1 VDQGPVLILSQY
13 DLGVSNTSPRESPL
27 AEHLRGTL
35 ISAGA
40 GVGIVFL
47 VTIEQSERFS
57 WRAAVYGALIGALGY
72 VFCAGAAWTM
82 RDWLRDT
89 RWPRLARA
97 AVFSV
102 AGMASWIVASWIA
115 GVAGLVHFQ
124 FTLGGIGRYLPAV
137 ATISILIGLLF
148 YSFGVLQDRLR
159 KSVERLKETEFAEKE
174 LELARSIQQRILPPP
189 EVSGDGY
196 RVVAR
201 NLAAHFVA
209 GDFYDV
215 FRLPDGALGV
225 VVADVAGKGMGASLI
240 MATVKAILPFLA
252 ADRSVAETL
261 REANRR
267 LAPRLER
274 REFVALAY
282 LRYEP
287 DSGRFSLGNAGL
299 PDPYRV
305 GNGSAR
311 ALSVPGPRF
320 PLGTRPEVAYE
331 ESHGVVAAGE
341 RLVLVTDGLPEAPDA
356 RGEPLG
362 YERFETMLPGAADPD
377 ALFSAVRSAA
387 APGLQ
392 DDWTVLYLER
402 RA

>member
-1 VDQGPVLILSQY
+1 LA
-13 DLGVSNTSPRESPL
+13 SPRESL
-27 AEHLRGTL
+27 IAEHGRGVL
-35 ISAGA
+35 ISAGI
-40 GVGIVFL
+40 GVGIIFL
-47 VTIEQSERFS
+47 VTLEQSGRFR
-57 WRAAVYGALIGALGY
+57 WQGATYGALMGSLGY
-72 VFCAGAAWTM
+72 VFCAGAAWAV
-82 RDWLRDT
+82 RGWLCRT
-89 RWPRLARA
+89 RAPRLARA
-97 AVFSV
+97 FVFCI
-102 AGMASWIVASWIA
+102 AGMASWVLASWIA
-115 GVAGLVHFQ
+115 HVVGLVHFDL
-124 FTLGGIGRYLPAV
+124 TLGGIGVYLPIVGA
-137 ATISILIGLLF
+137 ISLLIGLAF
-148 YSFGVLQDRLR
+148 YSHAILQDRLR
-159 KSVERLKETEFAEKE
+159 DSVERLKEAEFAEKE
-174 LELARSIQQRILPPP
+174 LELARSIQQRILPPA

-201 NLAAHFVA
+201 NLAARFVA

-215 FRLPDGALGV
+215 FRLPDGAIGV

-267 LAPRLER
+267 IAPRLER

-305 GNGSAR
+305 GNGSVH

-320 PLGTRPEVAYE
+320 PLGARPEVAYE
-331 ESHGVVAAGE
+331 EAQGVVAAGE
-341 RLVLVTDGLPEAPDA
+341 RIVLVTDGLPEAPDA
-356 RGEPLG
+356 GGEPLG
-362 YERFETMLPGAADPD
+362 YERFEKMLPGAADPG

-392 DDWTVLYLER
+392 DDWTALYLER

>member
-1 VDQGPVLILSQY
+1 LD
-13 DLGVSNTSPRESPL
+13 SPRESP
-27 AEHLRGTL
+27 AVEHLRGIL

-40 GVGIVFL
+40 GVGILFL
-47 VTIEQSERFS
+47 VTIEQSERFTL
-57 WRAAVYGALIGALGY
+57 RAAVYGALIGALGY
-72 VFCAGAAWTM
+72 VFCAGAAWTL

-89 RWPRLARA
+89 HWPRLARA

-159 KSVERLKETEFAEKE
+159 RSIERLKEAQFAEKE
-174 LELARSIQQRILPPP
+174 IELARSIQQRILPPA
-189 EVSGDGY
+189 ELTGNGY

-201 NLAAHFVA
+201 NLAARLVA

-225 VVADVAGKGMGASLI
+225 VVADVSGKGMGAGLI
-240 MATVKAILPFLA
+240 MATVKATLPFLA

-267 LAPRLER
+267 LAPQLER

-287 DSGRFSLGNAGL
+287 GSGRFALGNAGL
-299 PDPYRV
+299 PDPYCV
-305 GNGSAR
+305 GNGSVS
-311 ALSVPGPRF
+311 ALPVPGPRF
-320 PLGTRPEVAYE
+320 PLGVRPEVAYE
-331 ESHGVVAAGE
+331 EATGVVAPGE

-362 YERFETMLPGAADPD
+362 YERFEKMLPGAAGPD
-377 ALFSAVRSAA
+377 ALFEAVRSAA

-392 DDWTVLYLER
+392 DDWTALYLER
-402 RA
+402 RS